1 MEIIFPIIL
10 QEPSELQKYYR
21 LLFDIKS
28 PIYVSIFLLLVVIVL
43 LIVSYKYIYNPLL
56 RKHRDEKENLEL
68 ESAKLL
74 VMFSELDP
82 NPIIRIDT
90 DGKIIGFNKSA
101 KEKLL
106 NQTSVNPYIK
116 DILPDMDFNIRDA
129 ISEDK
134 SIVIS
139 QNLNDKAYEINFHG
153 ISFLKTAQLYFL
165 DVTVKKEYDDQMK
178 IYQKLLRDSSANLQE
193 AMDNEKNRFAGL
205 LHDSIGQNLL
215 LVKMNLQNRKKLIRE
230 AIDANE
236 YQKTLD
242 LLDSSIYEVKETA
255 RLLRPLN
262 LDELGLVTVLN
273 SMCNKISKE
282 SGIKSTLNLPDNN
295 IKLNKELEIC
305 IYRVA
310 QEALNNIIKH
320 SKASEFTI
328 DFTVTEDSATLIVSD
343 NGIGFNP
350 KKLVNEKYVSD
361 GMGLLTMQDR
371 VERLNGTFHIDAS
384 NKNGTVIIADFLV
397 SKEENKYET
406 DYKNPGSG

>member
-1 MEIIFPIIL
+1 MINLSPIIL
-10 QEPSELQKYYR
+10 QEQNELEKYYK

-28 PIYVSIFLLLVVIVL
+28 PIYISIFLSLIVIVL
-43 LIVSYKYIYNPLL
+43 LFISYKYIYNPLL
-56 RKHRDEKENLEL
+56 RKHRNEKANLEL

-74 VMFSELDP
+74 ALFSELDP

-90 DGKIIGFNKSA
+90 SGKIIGFNKSA
-101 KEKLL
+101 QEKLVKK
-106 NQTSVNPYIK
+106 NSGNIFIR
-116 DILPDMDFNIRDA
+116 DILTDLDFNIREF
-129 ISEDK
+129 INEDK

-139 QNLNDKAYEINFHG
+139 QNLDGKTYEINFHG
-153 ISFLKTAQLYFL
+153 ISFLETAQLYFL
-165 DVTVKKEYDDQMK
+165 DVTLKKEYDEQMK
-178 IYQKLLRDSSANLQE
+178 IYQKLLRDSSAHLQE
-193 AMDNEKNRFAGL
+193 VLDSEKNRFAGL

-215 LVKMNLQNRKKLIRE
+215 LVKMNLQNRRKLIRE
-230 AIDANE
+230 AMDLEE

-273 SMCNKISKE
+273 SMCNKISNE
-282 SGIKSTLNLPDNN
+282 SGIKSIIHLPDNN
-295 IKLNKELEIC
+295 VNLNKELEIC
-305 IYRVA
+305 VYRIT

-320 SKASEFTI
+320 SKATEFTV
-328 DFTVTEDSATLIVSD
+328 DLTVADKSVTLIVSD

-371 VERLNGTFHIDAS
+371 VERLNGAFHIDSS
-384 NKNGTVIIADFLV
+384 NNNGTVLIADFTIN
-397 SKEENKYET
+397 KEENEFET
-406 DYKNPGSG
+406 DYKNPGS

>member
-1 MEIIFPIIL
+1 MG
-10 QEPSELQKYYR
+10 KYG
-21 LLFDIKS
+21 
-28 PIYVSIFLLLVVIVL
+28 IV
-43 LIVSYKYIYNPLL
+43 
-56 RKHRDEKENLEL
+56 
-68 ESAKLL
+68 
-74 VMFSELDP
+74 
-82 NPIIRIDT
+82 
-90 DGKIIGFNKSA
+90 
-101 KEKLL
+101 
-106 NQTSVNPYIK
+106 
-116 DILPDMDFNIRDA
+116 
-129 ISEDK
+129 
-134 SIVIS
+134 
-139 QNLNDKAYEINFHG
+139 
-153 ISFLKTAQLYFL
+153 
-165 DVTVKKEYDDQMK
+165 
-178 IYQKLLRDSSANLQE
+178 
-193 AMDNEKNRFAGL
+193 
-205 LHDSIGQNLL
+205 GQPETIPE
-215 LVKMNLQNRKKLIRE
+215 RGR
-230 AIDANE
+230 

-273 SMCNKISKE
+273 SMCNKISNE

-295 IKLNKELEIC
+295 IELNKELEIC

-384 NKNGTVIIADFLV
+384 NENGTVIIADFLI